1 MDGEAELP
9 PMFLNCVISTE
20 GCKAMKQRDMRYHKR
35 RKKNPEIPATYVRK
49 GIFAMMICLGIL
61 AFCALGAMLVKLML
75 IDHDK
80 YEEKAIRNQTRSTSV
95 TASRGTIYD
104 RNMNVLAASS
114 SVENIFLDPL
124 ELEQNKVDID
134 ALAENLGRIL
144 DLEPSWIKGQAG
156 DTQYRYKMLRRR
168 QAQDVCDQVRQ
179 YISENK
185 IIGVHL
191 EPDSMRY
198 YPYGTL
204 AAQLLG
210 FTNTE
215 NVGSEGLESYYNS
228 YLEGTAGAVITTK
241 GNNETEMLYSFEK
254 YYQASDGDSVV
265 LTIDT
270 TVQYYLEKQLQDA
283 IDRYDVKNGAFGIVM
298 DVNTGDIVAMSTLG
312 SYDPN
317 NYLEIN
323 DTATNDEVARLY
335 EEAAKL
341 PEGSA
346 ERTAAFEAYNSAVA
360 AARLKQW
367 RNRCVSDGYEPG
379 STFKIITLA
388 SALDCGAVTLNDQF
402 YCGGAEKFEGRS
414 QILSCWRLAGHGSE
428 STAEALQ
435 NSCNIAFAHIGLKTG
450 GDTLYDYCRAFGL
463 MEQTGIDLP
472 GEASGLFHSRER
484 LANNATYGTSYLIS
498 TSFGQTVKPTPI
510 QLVRA
515 IAAVVNGGYLLE
527 PHVVSEVLDS
537 EGNIVQKNSRTVVR
551 QVISEETSK
560 IMCQLIES
568 VVTEGTAKNAQVVGY
583 RIGGKTGTA
592 EKTDQTDENGNQT
605 RDKIVSFVGIA
616 PMDNPKYV
624 VLVALDTPSSS
635 SGYYI
640 SGGQMGAPT
649 VAAIFEDILPYLGVE
664 GEYSEEDMSRV
675 AVRMPKVTGL
685 TESEAASRLSE
696 VYLNYRIIGDGDK
709 IVSQIPAHGR
719 ELPGNST
726 VLLYTDDSM
735 PTDQVTVPNLSG
747 MTVYEANQTLADLGL
762 YLQVKGV
769 DSSAYYVVASQ
780 QDIDPG
786 VQVARGTMI
795 VVTFIDTTATDT
807 TAQG

>member
-1 MDGEAELP
+1 
-9 PMFLNCVISTE
+9 
-20 GCKAMKQRDMRYHKR
+20 MKQSENRYRRKR
-35 RKKNPEIPATYVRK
+35 RSGRNPEVPVTYVRK

-61 AFCALGAMLVKLML
+61 SFCAVAGMLVKLML
-75 IDHDK
+75 IDHNK
-80 YEEKAIRNQTRSTSV
+80 YEEKAIRNQTRTTSV

-124 ELEQNKVDID
+124 ELEQNKVDVD
-134 ALAENLGRIL
+134 ALSNALARIL
-144 DLEPSWIKGQAG
+144 DLDASWIKEQAA
-156 DTQYRYKMLRRR
+156 DVKYRYKMLKRR
-168 QAQDVCDQVRQ
+168 QTQEICDQVRE
-179 YISENK
+179 YISANK

-241 GNNETEMLYSFEK
+241 GNNETEMLYSYGK

-283 IDRYDVKNGAFGIVM
+283 VDRYDVKNGAFGIVF
-298 DVNTGDIVAMSTLG
+298 DVNSGDIVAMSTLG

-317 NYLEIN
+317 QYLEIY
-323 DTATNDEVARLY
+323 DTEKNDELTQLY

-346 ERTAAFEAYNSAVA
+346 ERTAAFEAYNNAVA

-388 SALDCGAVTLNDQF
+388 SALDSGAVTLNDHF
-402 YCGGAEKFEGRS
+402 YCGGSEKFEGRS
-414 QILSCWRLAGHGSE
+414 QTLSCWRLAGHGAE
-428 STAEALQ
+428 TTAEALQ

-463 MEQTGIDLP
+463 MEKTGIDLP
-472 GEASGLFHSRER
+472 GESSGLFHSRER
-484 LANNATYGTSYLIS
+484 LADNANYGTSYLIS

-527 PHVVSEVLDS
+527 PHVVSEVVDS
-537 EGNIVQKNSRTVVR
+537 DGNVVQKNSRTVVR

-560 IMCQLIES
+560 TMCQLIES

-592 EKTDQTDENGNQT
+592 EKTDQRDENGSLT

-616 PMDNPKYV
+616 PMDDPKYV

-664 GEYSEEDMSRV
+664 GEYSAEDMSRV
-675 AVRMPKVTGL
+675 AVRMPNVVGL
-685 TESEAASRLSE
+685 TEEEANKRLE
-696 VYLNYRIIGDGDK
+696 ENYLNYRIIGDGDK

-735 PTDQVTVPNLSG
+735 PTDQVTVPNLAG
-747 MTVYEANQTLADLGL
+747 LTVAQANQVLADCGL
-762 YLQVKGV
+762 YMQAKGV
-769 DSSAYYVVASQ
+769 DSSASYVIAAQ

-795 VVTFIDTTATDT
+795 VVTFIDTTATDS

>member
-1 MDGEAELP
+1 
-9 PMFLNCVISTE
+9 
-20 GCKAMKQRDMRYHKR
+20 MKQSENRYRRKR
-35 RKKNPEIPATYVRK
+35 RSGRNPEVPVTHVRK
-49 GIFAMMICLGIL
+49 GICAMMICLGIL
-61 AFCALGAMLVKLML
+61 SFCAGAGMLVKLML

-80 YEEKAIRNQTRSTSV
+80 YEEKAIRNQTRTTSV

-124 ELEQNKVDID
+124 ELEQNKVDVD
-134 ALAENLGRIL
+134 ALSNALARIL
-144 DLEPSWIKGQAG
+144 DLDASWIKEQAA
-156 DTQYRYKMLRRR
+156 DVKYRYKMLKRR
-168 QAQDVCDQVRQ
+168 QTQEICDQVRE
-179 YISENK
+179 YISANK

-241 GNNETEMLYSFEK
+241 GNNETEMLYSYEK

-283 IDRYDVKNGAFGIVM
+283 VDRYDVKNGAFGIVF
-298 DVNTGDIVAMSTLG
+298 DVNSGDIVAMSTLG

-317 NYLEIN
+317 QYLEIY
-323 DTATNDEVARLY
+323 DTEKNDELTQLY

-346 ERTAAFEAYNSAVA
+346 ERTAAFEAYNNAVA

-388 SALDCGAVTLNDQF
+388 SALDSGAVTLNDHF
-402 YCGGAEKFEGRS
+402 YCGGSEKFEGRS
-414 QILSCWRLAGHGSE
+414 QTLSCWRLAGHGAE
-428 STAEALQ
+428 TTAEALQ
-435 NSCNIAFAHIGLKTG
+435 NSCNIAFAHIGLQMG
-450 GDTLYDYCRAFGL
+450 GDTMYVYFRAFGL
-463 MEQTGIDLP
+463 MEKTGIDLP
-472 GEASGLFHSRER
+472 GESSGLFHSRER
-484 LANNATYGTSYLIS
+484 LADNANYGTSYLIS

-527 PHVVSEVLDS
+527 PHVVSEVVDS
-537 EGNIVQKNSRTVVR
+537 DGNVVQKNSRTVVR

-560 IMCQLIES
+560 TMCQLIES

-592 EKTDQTDENGNQT
+592 EKTDQRDENGNLT

-616 PMDNPKYV
+616 PMDDPKYV

-664 GEYSEEDMSRV
+664 GEYSAEDMSRV
-675 AVRMPKVTGL
+675 AVRMPNVVGL
-685 TESEAASRLSE
+685 TEAEANKRLE
-696 VYLNYRIIGDGDK
+696 ENYLNYRIIGDGDK

-735 PTDQVTVPNLSG
+735 PTDQVTVPDLSG
-747 MTVYEANQTLADLGL
+747 LTVAQANQALADCGL
-762 YLQVKGV
+762 YMQAKGV
-769 DSSAYYVVASQ
+769 DSSASYVIAAQ

-795 VVTFIDTTATDT
+795 VVTFIDTTATDS

>member
-1 MDGEAELP
+1 
-9 PMFLNCVISTE
+9 
-20 GCKAMKQRDMRYHKR
+20 MKQSENRYRRKR
-35 RKKNPEIPATYVRK
+35 RSGRNPEVPVTHVRK

-61 AFCALGAMLVKLML
+61 SFCAVAGMLVKLML
-75 IDHDK
+75 IDHNK
-80 YEEKAIRNQTRSTSV
+80 YEEKAIRNQTRTTSV

-124 ELEQNKVDID
+124 ELEQNKVDVD
-134 ALAENLGRIL
+134 ALSNALARIL
-144 DLEPSWIKGQAG
+144 DLDASWIKEQAA
-156 DTQYRYKMLRRR
+156 DVKYRYKMLKRR
-168 QAQDVCDQVRQ
+168 QTQEICDQVRE
-179 YISENK
+179 YISANK

-241 GNNETEMLYSFEK
+241 GNNETEMLYSYEK

-283 IDRYDVKNGAFGIVM
+283 VDRYDVKNGAFGIVF
-298 DVNTGDIVAMSTLG
+298 DVNSGDIVAMSTLG

-317 NYLEIN
+317 QYLEIY
-323 DTATNDEVARLY
+323 DTEKNDELTQLY

-346 ERTAAFEAYNSAVA
+346 ERTAAFEAYNNAVA

-388 SALDCGAVTLNDQF
+388 SALDSGAVTLNDHF
-402 YCGGAEKFEGRS
+402 YCGGSEKFEGRS
-414 QILSCWRLAGHGSE
+414 QTLSCWRLAGHGAE
-428 STAEALQ
+428 TTAEALQ

-463 MEQTGIDLP
+463 MEKTGIDLP
-472 GEASGLFHSRER
+472 GESSGLFHSRER
-484 LANNATYGTSYLIS
+484 LADNANYGTSYLIS

-527 PHVVSEVLDS
+527 PHVVSEVVDS
-537 EGNIVQKNSRTVVR
+537 DGNVVQKNSRTVVR

-592 EKTDQTDENGNQT
+592 EKTDQRDENGNLT

-616 PMDNPKYV
+616 PMDDPKYV

-664 GEYSEEDMSRV
+664 GEYSAEDMSRV
-675 AVRMPKVTGL
+675 AVRMPNVVGL
-685 TESEAASRLSE
+685 TEEEANKRLE
-696 VYLNYRIIGDGDK
+696 ENYLNYRIIGDGDK

-735 PTDQVTVPNLSG
+735 PTDQVTVPNLAG
-747 MTVYEANQTLADLGL
+747 LTVAQANQVLADCGL
-762 YLQVKGV
+762 YMQAKGV
-769 DSSAYYVVASQ
+769 DSSASYVIAAQ

-795 VVTFIDTTATDT
+795 VVTFIDTTATDS

>member
-1 MDGEAELP
+1 
-9 PMFLNCVISTE
+9 
-20 GCKAMKQRDMRYHKR
+20 MKQSENRYRRKR
-35 RKKNPEIPATYVRK
+35 RSGRNPEVPVTHVRK

-61 AFCALGAMLVKLML
+61 SFCAVAGMLVKLML
-75 IDHDK
+75 IDHNK
-80 YEEKAIRNQTRSTSV
+80 YEEKAIRNQTRTTSV

-124 ELEQNKVDID
+124 ELEQNKVDVD
-134 ALAENLGRIL
+134 ALSNALARIL
-144 DLEPSWIKGQAG
+144 DLDASWIKEQAA
-156 DTQYRYKMLRRR
+156 DVKYRYKMLKRR
-168 QAQDVCDQVRQ
+168 QTQEICDQVRE
-179 YISENK
+179 YISANK

-241 GNNETEMLYSFEK
+241 GNNETEMLYSYEK

-283 IDRYDVKNGAFGIVM
+283 VDRYDVKNGAFGIVF
-298 DVNTGDIVAMSTLG
+298 DVNSGDIVAMSTLG

-317 NYLEIN
+317 QYLEIY
-323 DTATNDEVARLY
+323 DTEKNDELTQLY

-346 ERTAAFEAYNSAVA
+346 ERTAAFEAYNNAVA

-388 SALDCGAVTLNDQF
+388 SALDSGAVTLNDHF
-402 YCGGAEKFEGRS
+402 YCGGSEKFEGRS
-414 QILSCWRLAGHGSE
+414 QTLSCWRLAGHGAE
-428 STAEALQ
+428 TTAEALQ
-435 NSCNIAFAHIGLKTG
+435 NSCNIAFAHIGLQMG
-450 GDTLYDYCRAFGL
+450 GDTMYDYCRAFGL
-463 MEQTGIDLP
+463 MEKTGIDLP
-472 GEASGLFHSRER
+472 GESSGLFHSRER
-484 LANNATYGTSYLIS
+484 LADNANYGTSYLIS

-527 PHVVSEVLDS
+527 PHVVSEVVDS
-537 EGNIVQKNSRTVVR
+537 DGNVVQKNSRTVVR

-560 IMCQLIES
+560 TMCQLIES

-592 EKTDQTDENGNQT
+592 EKTDQRDENGNLT

-616 PMDNPKYV
+616 PMDDPKYV

-664 GEYSEEDMSRV
+664 GEYSAEDMSRV
-675 AVRMPKVTGL
+675 AVRMPNVVGL
-685 TESEAASRLSE
+685 TEAEANKRLE
-696 VYLNYRIIGDGDK
+696 ENYLNYRIIGDGDK

-735 PTDQVTVPNLSG
+735 PTDQVTVPDLSG
-747 MTVYEANQTLADLGL
+747 LTVAQANQALADCGL
-762 YLQVKGV
+762 YMQAKGV
-769 DSSAYYVVASQ
+769 DSSASYVIAAQ

-795 VVTFIDTTATDT
+795 VVTFIDTTATDS

>member
-1 MDGEAELP
+1 
-9 PMFLNCVISTE
+9 
-20 GCKAMKQRDMRYHKR
+20 MKQSENRYRRKR
-35 RKKNPEIPATYVRK
+35 RSGRNPEVPVTHVRK

-61 AFCALGAMLVKLML
+61 SFCAVAGMLVKLML
-75 IDHDK
+75 IDHNK
-80 YEEKAIRNQTRSTSV
+80 YEEKAIRNQTRTTSV
-95 TASRGTIYD
+95 TASRGTVYD

-124 ELEQNKVDID
+124 ELEQNKVDVD
-134 ALAENLGRIL
+134 ALSNALARIL
-144 DLEPSWIKGQAG
+144 DLDASWIKEQAA
-156 DTQYRYKMLRRR
+156 DVKYRYKMLKRR
-168 QAQDVCDQVRQ
+168 QTQEICDQVRE
-179 YISENK
+179 YISANK

-241 GNNETEMLYSFEK
+241 GNNETEMLYSYEK

-283 IDRYDVKNGAFGIVM
+283 VDRYDVKNGAFGIVF
-298 DVNTGDIVAMSTLG
+298 DVNSGDIVAMSTLG

-317 NYLEIN
+317 QYLEIY
-323 DTATNDEVARLY
+323 DTEKNDELTQLY

-346 ERTAAFEAYNSAVA
+346 ERTAAFEAYNNAVA

-388 SALDCGAVTLNDQF
+388 SALDSGAVTLDNHF
-402 YCGGAEKFEGRS
+402 YCGGSEKFEGRS
-414 QILSCWRLAGHGSE
+414 QTLSCWRLAGHGAE
-428 STAEALQ
+428 TTAEALQ
-435 NSCNIAFAHIGLKTG
+435 NSCNIAFAHIGLQMG
-450 GDTLYDYCRAFGL
+450 GDTMYDYCRAFGL
-463 MEQTGIDLP
+463 MEKTGIDLP
-472 GEASGLFHSRER
+472 GESSGLFHSRER
-484 LANNATYGTSYLIS
+484 LADNANYGTSYLIS

-527 PHVVSEVLDS
+527 PHVVSEVVDS
-537 EGNIVQKNSRTVVR
+537 DGNVVQKNSRTVVR

-560 IMCQLIES
+560 TMCQLIES

-592 EKTDQTDENGNQT
+592 EKTDQRDENGNLT

-616 PMDNPKYV
+616 PMDDPKYV

-664 GEYSEEDMSRV
+664 GEYSAEDMSRV
-675 AVRMPKVTGL
+675 AVRMPNVVGL
-685 TESEAASRLSE
+685 TEAEANKRLE
-696 VYLNYRIIGDGDK
+696 ENYLNYRIIGDGDK

-735 PTDQVTVPNLSG
+735 PTDQVTVPDLSG
-747 MTVYEANQTLADLGL
+747 LTVAQANQALADCGL
-762 YLQVKGV
+762 YMQAKGV
-769 DSSAYYVVASQ
+769 DSSASYVIAAQ

-795 VVTFIDTTATDT
+795 VVTFIDTTATDS

>member
-1 MDGEAELP
+1 
-9 PMFLNCVISTE
+9 
-20 GCKAMKQRDMRYHKR
+20 MKQRDMRYKR
-35 RKKNPEIPATYVRK
+35 RRRAKKNPEIPVTYVRK
-49 GIFAMMICLGIL
+49 GILALMICLGIL
-61 AFCALGAMLVKLML
+61 SFCAVAAMLVKLML
-75 IDHDK
+75 IEHDK

-124 ELEQNKVDID
+124 ELQQYEVDVN
-134 ALAENLGRIL
+134 ALAENLSRIL
-144 DLEPSWIKGQAG
+144 DVDADWVKEQAA
-156 DTQYRYKMLRRR
+156 DTQYRYKMIKRR
-168 QAQDVCDQVRQ
+168 QSQEVCDQVRA

-215 NVGSEGLESYYNS
+215 NVGSEGLESYYNN

-241 GNNETEMLYSFEK
+241 GNNETEMLYSYEK
-254 YYQASDGDSVV
+254 YYQATDGDNVV

-298 DVNTGDIVAMSTLG
+298 DVNSGDILAMSTLG

-317 NYLEIN
+317 RYLDIY
-323 DTATNDEVARLY
+323 DTETDEEVTKLY
-335 EEAAKL
+335 EEAVRL
-341 PEGSA
+341 PEGSE
-346 ERTAAFEAYNSAVA
+346 ERTAAFEAYNNAVA

-388 SALDCGAVTLNDQF
+388 SALDCGAVTLNDHF
-402 YCGGAEKFEGRS
+402 YCGGSEKFEGRS
-414 QILSCWRLAGHGSE
+414 QTLSCWRLAGHGSE
-428 STAEALQ
+428 TTAEALQ

-450 GDTLYDYCRAFGL
+450 GETLYDYCRAFGL
-463 MEQTGIDLP
+463 MERTGVDLP
-472 GEASGLFHSRER
+472 GEASGLFHSKER

-515 IAAVVNGGYLLE
+515 ISAVVNGGYLLE

-537 EGNIVQKNSRTVVR
+537 EGNVIQKNSRTVVR

-560 IMCQLIES
+560 TMCQLIES

-592 EKTDQTDENGNQT
+592 EKTDQKDENGQQT

-616 PMDNPKYV
+616 PMDAPKYV

-664 GEYSEEDMSRV
+664 GEYSDEDMSRV
-675 AVRMPKVTGL
+675 AVRMPNVTGL
-685 TESEAASRLSE
+685 TESEAAKRLKE
-696 VYLNYRIIGDGDK
+696 NYLDYRIIGDGDK

-735 PTDQVTVPNLSG
+735 PTDQVTVPNLVG
-747 MTVYEANQTLADLGL
+747 LTVAQANQELANAGL
-762 YLQVKGV
+762 YMQAKGV
-769 DSSAYYVVASQ
+769 DSTASYVIAAQ

>member
-1 MDGEAELP
+1 
-9 PMFLNCVISTE
+9 
-20 GCKAMKQRDMRYHKR
+20 MKQRDMRYKR
-35 RKKNPEIPATYVRK
+35 RRRAKKNPEIPVTYVRK
-49 GIFAMMICLGIL
+49 GIFSLMICLGIL
-61 AFCALGAMLVKLML
+61 SFCAVAVMLVKLML

-124 ELEQNKVDID
+124 ELQQYEVDVN
-134 ALAENLGRIL
+134 ALAENLSRIL
-144 DLEPSWIKGQAG
+144 DVDADWVKEQAA
-156 DTQYRYKMLRRR
+156 DTQYRYKMIKRR
-168 QAQDVCDQVRQ
+168 QSQEVCDQVRA

-215 NVGSEGLESYYNS
+215 NVGSEGLESYYNN

-241 GNNETEMLYSFEK
+241 GNNETEMLYSYEK
-254 YYQASDGDSVV
+254 YYQATDGDNVV

-298 DVNTGDIVAMSTLG
+298 DVNSGDILAMSTLG

-317 NYLEIN
+317 RYLDIY
-323 DTATNDEVARLY
+323 DTETDEEVTKLY
-335 EEAAKL
+335 EEAVRL
-341 PEGSA
+341 PEGSE
-346 ERTAAFEAYNSAVA
+346 ERTAAFEAYNNAVA

-388 SALDCGAVTLNDQF
+388 SALDCGAVTLNDHF
-402 YCGGAEKFEGRS
+402 YCGGSEKFEGRS
-414 QILSCWRLAGHGSE
+414 QTLSCWRLAGHGSE
-428 STAEALQ
+428 TTAEALQ

-450 GDTLYDYCRAFGL
+450 GETLYDYCRAFGL
-463 MEQTGIDLP
+463 MERTGVDLP
-472 GEASGLFHSRER
+472 GEASGLFHSKER

-515 IAAVVNGGYLLE
+515 ISAVVNGGYLLE

-537 EGNIVQKNSRTVVR
+537 EGNVIQKNSRTVVR

-560 IMCQLIES
+560 TMCQLIES

-592 EKTDQTDENGNQT
+592 EKTDQKDENGQQT

-616 PMDNPKYV
+616 PMDDPKYV

-664 GEYSEEDMSRV
+664 GEYSDEDMSRV
-675 AVRMPKVTGL
+675 AVRMPNVTGL
-685 TESEAASRLSE
+685 TESEAAKRLKE
-696 VYLNYRIIGDGDK
+696 NYLDYRIIGDGDK

-735 PTDQVTVPNLSG
+735 PTDQVTVPNLVG
-747 MTVYEANQTLADLGL
+747 LTVAQANQELANAGL
-762 YLQVKGV
+762 YMQAKGV
-769 DSSAYYVVASQ
+769 DSTASYVIATQ

>member
-1 MDGEAELP
+1 
-9 PMFLNCVISTE
+9 
-20 GCKAMKQRDMRYHKR
+20 MKQSENRYRRKR
-35 RKKNPEIPATYVRK
+35 RSGRNPEVPVTHVRK

-61 AFCALGAMLVKLML
+61 SFCAVAGMLVKLML
-75 IDHDK
+75 IDHNK
-80 YEEKAIRNQTRSTSV
+80 YEEKAIRNQTRTTSV
-95 TASRGTIYD
+95 TASRGTVYD

-124 ELEQNKVDID
+124 ELEQNKVDVD
-134 ALAENLGRIL
+134 ALSNALARIL
-144 DLEPSWIKGQAG
+144 DLDASWIKEQAA
-156 DTQYRYKMLRRR
+156 DVKYRYKMLKRR
-168 QAQDVCDQVRQ
+168 QTQEICDQVRE
-179 YISENK
+179 YISANK

-241 GNNETEMLYSFEK
+241 GNNETEMLYSYEK

-283 IDRYDVKNGAFGIVM
+283 VDRYDVKNGAFGIVF
-298 DVNTGDIVAMSTLG
+298 DVNSGDIVAMSTLG

-317 NYLEIN
+317 QYLEIY
-323 DTATNDEVARLY
+323 DTEKNDELTQLY

-346 ERTAAFEAYNSAVA
+346 ERTAAFEAYNNAVA

-388 SALDCGAVTLNDQF
+388 SALDSGAVSLNDHF
-402 YCGGAEKFEGRS
+402 YCGGSEKFEGRS
-414 QILSCWRLAGHGSE
+414 QTLSCWRLAGHGAE
-428 STAEALQ
+428 TTAEALQ

-463 MEQTGIDLP
+463 MEKTGIDLP
-472 GEASGLFHSRER
+472 GESSGLFHSRER
-484 LANNATYGTSYLIS
+484 LADNANYGTSYLIS

-527 PHVVSEVLDS
+527 PHVVSEVVDS
-537 EGNIVQKNSRTVVR
+537 DGNVVQKNSRTVVR

-560 IMCQLIES
+560 TMCQLIES

-592 EKTDQTDENGNQT
+592 EKTDQRDENGSLT

-616 PMDNPKYV
+616 PMDDPKYV

-664 GEYSEEDMSRV
+664 GEYSAEDMSRV
-675 AVRMPKVTGL
+675 AVRMPNVVGL
-685 TESEAASRLSE
+685 TEAEANNRLE
-696 VYLNYRIIGDGDK
+696 ENYLNYRIIGDGDK

-726 VLLYTDDSM
+726 VFLYTDDSM
-735 PTDQVTVPNLSG
+735 PTDQVTVPDLSG
-747 MTVYEANQTLADLGL
+747 LTVAQANQALADCGL
-762 YLQVKGV
+762 YMQAKGV
-769 DSSAYYVVASQ
+769 DSSASYVIAAQ

-795 VVTFIDTTATDT
+795 VVTFIDTTATDS

>member
-1 MDGEAELP
+1 
-9 PMFLNCVISTE
+9 
-20 GCKAMKQRDMRYHKR
+20 MKQRDMRYKR
-35 RKKNPEIPATYVRK
+35 RRRAKKNPEIPVTYVRK
-49 GIFAMMICLGIL
+49 GIFALMICLGIL
-61 AFCALGAMLVKLML
+61 SFCAVAVMLVKLML

-124 ELEQNKVDID
+124 ELQQYEVDVN
-134 ALAENLGRIL
+134 ALAENLSRIL
-144 DLEPSWIKGQAG
+144 DVDADWVKEQAA
-156 DTQYRYKMLRRR
+156 DTQYRYKMIKRR
-168 QAQDVCDQVRQ
+168 QSQEVCDQIRA

-215 NVGSEGLESYYNS
+215 NVGSEGLESYYNN

-241 GNNETEMLYSFEK
+241 GNNETEMLYSYEK
-254 YYQASDGDSVV
+254 YYQATDGDNVI

-298 DVNTGDIVAMSTLG
+298 DVNSGDILAMSTLG

-317 NYLEIN
+317 RYLDIY
-323 DTATNDEVARLY
+323 DTETDEEVTKLY
-335 EEAAKL
+335 EEAVRL
-341 PEGSA
+341 PEGSE
-346 ERTAAFEAYNSAVA
+346 ERTAAFEAYNNAVA

-388 SALDCGAVTLNDQF
+388 SALDCGAVTLNDHF
-402 YCGGAEKFEGRS
+402 YCGGSEKFEGRS
-414 QILSCWRLAGHGSE
+414 QTLSCWRLAGHGSE
-428 STAEALQ
+428 TTAEALQ

-450 GDTLYDYCRAFGL
+450 GETLYDYCRAFGL
-463 MEQTGIDLP
+463 MERTGVDLP
-472 GEASGLFHSRER
+472 GEASGLFHSKER

-515 IAAVVNGGYLLE
+515 ISAVVNGGYLLE

-537 EGNIVQKNSRTVVR
+537 EGNVIQKNSRTVVR

-560 IMCQLIES
+560 TMCQLIES

-592 EKTDQTDENGNQT
+592 EKTDQKDENGQQT

-616 PMDNPKYV
+616 PMDDPKYV

-664 GEYSEEDMSRV
+664 GEYSDEDMSRV
-675 AVRMPKVTGL
+675 AVRMPNVTGL
-685 TESEAASRLSE
+685 TESEAAKRLKE
-696 VYLNYRIIGDGDK
+696 NYLDYRIIGDGDK

-735 PTDQVTVPNLSG
+735 PTDQVTVPNLVG
-747 MTVYEANQTLADLGL
+747 LTVAQANQELANAGL
-762 YLQVKGV
+762 YMQAKGV
-769 DSSAYYVVASQ
+769 DSTASYVIAAQ

>member
-1 MDGEAELP
+1 
-9 PMFLNCVISTE
+9 
-20 GCKAMKQRDMRYHKR
+20 MKQRDMRYKR
-35 RKKNPEIPATYVRK
+35 RRHAKKNPEIPVTYVRK
-49 GIFAMMICLGIL
+49 GIFALMICLGIL
-61 AFCALGAMLVKLML
+61 SFCAVAVMLVKLML

-124 ELEQNKVDID
+124 ELQQYEVDVN
-134 ALAENLGRIL
+134 ALAENLSRIL
-144 DLEPSWIKGQAG
+144 DVDADWVKEQAA
-156 DTQYRYKMLRRR
+156 DTQYRYKMIKRR
-168 QAQDVCDQVRQ
+168 QSQEVCDQVRA

-215 NVGSEGLESYYNS
+215 NVGSEGLESYYNN

-241 GNNETEMLYSFEK
+241 GNNETEMLYSYEK
-254 YYQASDGDSVV
+254 YYQATDGDNVI

-298 DVNTGDIVAMSTLG
+298 DVNSGDILAMSTLG

-317 NYLEIN
+317 RYLDIY
-323 DTATNDEVARLY
+323 DTETDEEVTKLY
-335 EEAAKL
+335 EEAVKL
-341 PEGSA
+341 PEGSE
-346 ERTAAFEAYNSAVA
+346 ERTAAFEAYNNAVA

-388 SALDCGAVTLNDQF
+388 SALDCGAVTLNDHF
-402 YCGGAEKFEGRS
+402 YCGGSEKFEGRS
-414 QILSCWRLAGHGSE
+414 QTLSCWRLAGHGSE
-428 STAEALQ
+428 TTAEALQ

-450 GDTLYDYCRAFGL
+450 GETLYDYCRAFGL
-463 MEQTGIDLP
+463 MERTGVDLP
-472 GEASGLFHSRER
+472 GEASGLFHSKER

-515 IAAVVNGGYLLE
+515 ISAVVNGGYLLE

-537 EGNIVQKNSRTVVR
+537 EGNVIQKNSRTVVR

-560 IMCQLIES
+560 TMCRLIES

-592 EKTDQTDENGNQT
+592 EKTDQKDENGQQT

-616 PMDNPKYV
+616 PMDDPKYV

-664 GEYSEEDMSRV
+664 GEYSDEDMSRV
-675 AVRMPKVTGL
+675 AVRMPNVTGL
-685 TESEAASRLSE
+685 TESEAAKRLKE
-696 VYLNYRIIGDGDK
+696 NYLDYRIIGDGDK

-735 PTDQVTVPNLSG
+735 PTDQVTVPNLVG
-747 MTVYEANQTLADLGL
+747 LTVAQANQELANAGL
-762 YLQVKGV
+762 YMQAKGV
-769 DSSAYYVVASQ
+769 DSTASYVIAAQ

>member
-1 MDGEAELP
+1 
-9 PMFLNCVISTE
+9 
-20 GCKAMKQRDMRYHKR
+20 MKQSENRYRRKR
-35 RKKNPEIPATYVRK
+35 RSGRNPEVPVTHVRK

-61 AFCALGAMLVKLML
+61 SFCAVAGMLVKLML
-75 IDHDK
+75 IDHNK
-80 YEEKAIRNQTRSTSV
+80 YEEKAIRNQTRTTSV

-124 ELEQNKVDID
+124 ELEQNKVDVD
-134 ALAENLGRIL
+134 ALSNALARIL
-144 DLEPSWIKGQAG
+144 DLDASWIKEQAA
-156 DTQYRYKMLRRR
+156 DVKYRYKMLKRR
-168 QAQDVCDQVRQ
+168 QTQEICDQVRE
-179 YISENK
+179 YISANK

-241 GNNETEMLYSFEK
+241 GNNETEMLYSYEK

-283 IDRYDVKNGAFGIVM
+283 VDRYDVKNGAFGIVF
-298 DVNTGDIVAMSTLG
+298 DVNSGDIVAMSTLG

-317 NYLEIN
+317 QYLEIY
-323 DTATNDEVARLY
+323 DTEKNDELTQLY

-346 ERTAAFEAYNSAVA
+346 ERTAAFEAYNNAVA

-388 SALDCGAVTLNDQF
+388 SALDSGAVTLNDHF
-402 YCGGAEKFEGRS
+402 YCGGSEKFEGRS
-414 QILSCWRLAGHGSE
+414 QTLSCWRLAGHGAE
-428 STAEALQ
+428 TTAEALQ

-463 MEQTGIDLP
+463 MEKTGIDLP
-472 GEASGLFHSRER
+472 GESSGLFHSRER
-484 LANNATYGTSYLIS
+484 LADNANYGTSYLIS

-527 PHVVSEVLDS
+527 PHVVSEVVDS
-537 EGNIVQKNSRTVVR
+537 DGNVVQKNSRTVVR

-560 IMCQLIES
+560 TMCQLIES

-592 EKTDQTDENGNQT
+592 EKTDQRDENGSLT

-616 PMDNPKYV
+616 PMDDPKYV

-664 GEYSEEDMSRV
+664 GEYSAEDMSRV
-675 AVRMPKVTGL
+675 AVRMPNVVGL
-685 TESEAASRLSE
+685 TEEEANKRLE
-696 VYLNYRIIGDGDK
+696 ENYLNYRIIGDGDK

-735 PTDQVTVPNLSG
+735 PTDQVTVPNLAG
-747 MTVYEANQTLADLGL
+747 LTVAQANQVLADCGL
-762 YLQVKGV
+762 YMQAKGV
-769 DSSAYYVVASQ
+769 DSSASYVIAAQ

-795 VVTFIDTTATDT
+795 VVTFIDTTATDS

>member
-1 MDGEAELP
+1 
-9 PMFLNCVISTE
+9 
-20 GCKAMKQRDMRYHKR
+20 MKQSENRYRRKR
-35 RKKNPEIPATYVRK
+35 RSGRNPEVPVTHVRK

-61 AFCALGAMLVKLML
+61 SFCAVAGMLVKLML
-75 IDHDK
+75 IDHNK
-80 YEEKAIRNQTRSTSV
+80 YEEKAIRNQTRTTSV

-124 ELEQNKVDID
+124 ELEQNKVDVD
-134 ALAENLGRIL
+134 ALSNALARIL
-144 DLEPSWIKGQAG
+144 DLDASWIKEQAA
-156 DTQYRYKMLRRR
+156 DVKYRYKMLKRR
-168 QAQDVCDQVRQ
+168 QTQEICDQVRE
-179 YISENK
+179 YISANK

-241 GNNETEMLYSFEK
+241 GNNETEMLYSYEK

-283 IDRYDVKNGAFGIVM
+283 VDRYDVKNGVFGIVF
-298 DVNTGDIVAMSTLG
+298 DVNSGDIVAMSTLG

-317 NYLEIN
+317 QYLEIY
-323 DTATNDEVARLY
+323 DMEKNDELTQLY

-346 ERTAAFEAYNSAVA
+346 ERTAAFEAYNNAVA

-388 SALDCGAVTLNDQF
+388 SALDSGAVTLDNHF
-402 YCGGAEKFEGRS
+402 YCGGSEKFEGRS
-414 QILSCWRLAGHGSE
+414 QTLSCWRLAGHGAE
-428 STAEALQ
+428 TTAEALQ
-435 NSCNIAFAHIGLKTG
+435 NSCNIAFAHIGLQMG
-450 GDTLYDYCRAFGL
+450 GDTMYDYCRAFGL
-463 MEQTGIDLP
+463 MEKTGIDLP
-472 GEASGLFHSRER
+472 GESSGLFHSRER
-484 LANNATYGTSYLIS
+484 LADNANYGTSYLIS

-527 PHVVSEVLDS
+527 PHVVSEVVDS
-537 EGNIVQKNSRTVVR
+537 DGNVVQKNSRTVVR

-560 IMCQLIES
+560 TMCQLIES

-592 EKTDQTDENGNQT
+592 EKTDQRDENGNLT

-616 PMDNPKYV
+616 PMDDPKYV

-664 GEYSEEDMSRV
+664 GEYSAEDMSRV
-675 AVRMPKVTGL
+675 AVRMPNVVGL
-685 TESEAASRLSE
+685 TEADANKRLE
-696 VYLNYRIIGDGDK
+696 ENYLNYRIIGDGDK

-735 PTDQVTVPNLSG
+735 PTDQVTVPDLSG
-747 MTVYEANQTLADLGL
+747 LTVAQANQALADCGL
-762 YLQVKGV
+762 YMQAKGV
-769 DSSAYYVVASQ
+769 DSSASYVIAAQ

-795 VVTFIDTTATDT
+795 VVTFIDTTATDS

>member
-1 MDGEAELP
+1 
-9 PMFLNCVISTE
+9 
-20 GCKAMKQRDMRYHKR
+20 MKQSENRYRRKR
-35 RKKNPEIPATYVRK
+35 RSGRNPEVPVTHVRK

-61 AFCALGAMLVKLML
+61 SFCAVAGMLVKLML
-75 IDHDK
+75 IDHNK
-80 YEEKAIRNQTRSTSV
+80 YEEKAIRNQTRTTSV

-124 ELEQNKVDID
+124 ELEQNKVDVD
-134 ALAENLGRIL
+134 ALSNALARIL
-144 DLEPSWIKGQAG
+144 DLDASWIKEQAA
-156 DTQYRYKMLRRR
+156 DVKYRYKMLKRR
-168 QAQDVCDQVRQ
+168 QTQEICDQVRE
-179 YISENK
+179 YISANK

-241 GNNETEMLYSFEK
+241 GNNETEMLYSYEK

-283 IDRYDVKNGAFGIVM
+283 VDRYDVKNGAFGIVF
-298 DVNTGDIVAMSTLG
+298 DVNSGDIVAMSTLG

-317 NYLEIN
+317 QYLEIY
-323 DTATNDEVARLY
+323 DTEKNDELTQLY

-346 ERTAAFEAYNSAVA
+346 ERTAAFEAYNNAVA

-388 SALDCGAVTLNDQF
+388 SALDSGAVTLNDHF
-402 YCGGAEKFEGRS
+402 YCGGSEKFEGRS
-414 QILSCWRLAGHGSE
+414 QTLSCWRLAGHGAE
-428 STAEALQ
+428 TTAEALQ
-435 NSCNIAFAHIGLKTG
+435 NSCNIAFAHIGLQMG
-450 GDTLYDYCRAFGL
+450 GDTMYDYCRAFGL
-463 MEQTGIDLP
+463 MEKTGIDLP
-472 GEASGLFHSRER
+472 GESSGLFHSRER
-484 LANNATYGTSYLIS
+484 LADNANYGTSYLIS

-527 PHVVSEVLDS
+527 PHVVSEVVDS
-537 EGNIVQKNSRTVVR
+537 DGNVVQKTSRTVVR
-551 QVISEETSK
+551 QVISEETSQT
-560 IMCQLIES
+560 MCQLIES

-592 EKTDQTDENGNQT
+592 EKTDQRDENGNLT

-616 PMDNPKYV
+616 PMDDPKYV

-664 GEYSEEDMSRV
+664 GEYSAEDMSRV
-675 AVRMPKVTGL
+675 AVRMPNVVGS
-685 TESEAASRLSE
+685 TEEEANKRLE
-696 VYLNYRIIGDGDK
+696 ENYLNYRIIGDGDK

-735 PTDQVTVPNLSG
+735 PTDQVTVPNLAG
-747 MTVYEANQTLADLGL
+747 LTVAQANQVLADCGL
-762 YLQVKGV
+762 YMQAKGV
-769 DSSAYYVVASQ
+769 DSSASYVIAAQ

-795 VVTFIDTTATDT
+795 VVTFIDTTATDS

>member
-1 MDGEAELP
+1 
-9 PMFLNCVISTE
+9 
-20 GCKAMKQRDMRYHKR
+20 MKQSENRYRRKR
-35 RKKNPEIPATYVRK
+35 RSGRNPEVPVTHVRK

-61 AFCALGAMLVKLML
+61 SFCAVAGMLVKLML
-75 IDHDK
+75 IDHNK
-80 YEEKAIRNQTRSTSV
+80 YEEKAIRNQTRTTSV

-124 ELEQNKVDID
+124 ELEQNKVDVD
-134 ALAENLGRIL
+134 ALSNALARIL
-144 DLEPSWIKGQAG
+144 DLDASWIKEQAA
-156 DTQYRYKMLRRR
+156 DVKYRYKMLKRR
-168 QAQDVCDQVRQ
+168 QTQEICDQVRE
-179 YISENK
+179 YISANK

-241 GNNETEMLYSFEK
+241 GNNETEMLYSYEK

-283 IDRYDVKNGAFGIVM
+283 VDRYDVKNGAFGIVF
-298 DVNTGDIVAMSTLG
+298 DVNSGDIVAMSTLG

-317 NYLEIN
+317 QYLEIY
-323 DTATNDEVARLY
+323 DTEKNDELTQLY

-346 ERTAAFEAYNSAVA
+346 ERTAAFEAYNNAVA

-388 SALDCGAVTLNDQF
+388 SALDSGAVTLNDHF
-402 YCGGAEKFEGRS
+402 YCGGSEKFEGRS
-414 QILSCWRLAGHGSE
+414 QTLSCWRLAGHGAE
-428 STAEALQ
+428 TTAEALQ
-435 NSCNIAFAHIGLKTG
+435 NSCNIAFAHIGLQMG
-450 GDTLYDYCRAFGL
+450 GDTMYDYCRAFGL
-463 MEQTGIDLP
+463 MEKTGIDLP
-472 GEASGLFHSRER
+472 GESSGLFHSRER
-484 LANNATYGTSYLIS
+484 LADNANYGTSYLIS

-527 PHVVSEVLDS
+527 PHVVSEVVDS
-537 EGNIVQKNSRTVVR
+537 DGNVVQKNSRTVVR

-560 IMCQLIES
+560 TMCQLIES

-592 EKTDQTDENGNQT
+592 EKTDQRDENGSLT

-616 PMDNPKYV
+616 PMDDPKYV

-664 GEYSEEDMSRV
+664 GEYSAEDMSRV
-675 AVRMPKVTGL
+675 AVRMPNVVGL
-685 TESEAASRLSE
+685 TEAEANNRLE
-696 VYLNYRIIGDGDK
+696 ENYLNYRIIGDGDK

-735 PTDQVTVPNLSG
+735 PTDQVTVPNLAG
-747 MTVYEANQTLADLGL
+747 LTVAQANQVLADCGL
-762 YLQVKGV
+762 YMQAKGV
-769 DSSAYYVVASQ
+769 DSSASYVIAAQ

-795 VVTFIDTTATDT
+795 VVTFIDTTATDS

>member
-1 MDGEAELP
+1 
-9 PMFLNCVISTE
+9 
-20 GCKAMKQRDMRYHKR
+20 MKQRDMRYKR
-35 RKKNPEIPATYVRK
+35 RRRAKKNPEIPVTYVRK
-49 GIFAMMICLGIL
+49 GIFALMICLGIL
-61 AFCALGAMLVKLML
+61 SFCAVAVMLVKLML

-124 ELEQNKVDID
+124 ELQQYEVDVN
-134 ALAENLGRIL
+134 ALAENLSRIL
-144 DLEPSWIKGQAG
+144 DVDADWVKEQAA
-156 DTQYRYKMLRRR
+156 DTQYRYKMIKRR
-168 QAQDVCDQVRQ
+168 QSQEVCDQVRA

-215 NVGSEGLESYYNS
+215 NVGSEGLESYYNN

-241 GNNETEMLYSFEK
+241 GNNETEMLYSYEK
-254 YYQASDGDSVV
+254 YYQATDGDNVV

-298 DVNTGDIVAMSTLG
+298 DVNSGDILAMSTLG

-317 NYLEIN
+317 RYLDIY
-323 DTATNDEVARLY
+323 DTETDEEVTKLY
-335 EEAAKL
+335 EEAVRL
-341 PEGSA
+341 PEGSE
-346 ERTAAFEAYNSAVA
+346 ERTAAFEAYNNAVA

-388 SALDCGAVTLNDQF
+388 SALDCGAVTLNDHF
-402 YCGGAEKFEGRS
+402 YCGGSEKFEGRS
-414 QILSCWRLAGHGSE
+414 QTLSCWRLAGHGSE
-428 STAEALQ
+428 TTAEALQ

-450 GDTLYDYCRAFGL
+450 GETLYDYCRAFGL
-463 MEQTGIDLP
+463 MERTGVDLP
-472 GEASGLFHSRER
+472 GEASGLFHSKER

-515 IAAVVNGGYLLE
+515 ISAVVNGGYLLE

-537 EGNIVQKNSRTVVR
+537 EGNVIQKNSRTVVR

-560 IMCQLIES
+560 TMCQLIES

-592 EKTDQTDENGNQT
+592 EKTDQKDENGQQT

-616 PMDNPKYV
+616 PMDDPKYV

-664 GEYSEEDMSRV
+664 GEYSDEDMSRV
-675 AVRMPKVTGL
+675 AVRMPNVTGL
-685 TESEAASRLSE
+685 TESEAAKRLKE
-696 VYLNYRIIGDGDK
+696 NYLDYRIIGDGDK

-735 PTDQVTVPNLSG
+735 PTDQVTVPNLVG
-747 MTVYEANQTLADLGL
+747 LTVAQANQELANAGL
-762 YLQVKGV
+762 YMQAKGV
-769 DSSAYYVVASQ
+769 DSTASYVIAAQ

>member
-1 MDGEAELP
+1 
-9 PMFLNCVISTE
+9 
-20 GCKAMKQRDMRYHKR
+20 MKQRRIRYR
-35 RKKNPEIPATYVRK
+35 SKKGRNPEVPVTHVRK
-49 GIFAMMICLGIL
+49 GILVMMVCLGIL
-61 AFCALGAMLVKLML
+61 SFCALAAMLVKLML

-80 YEEKAIRNQTRSTSV
+80 YEELAIRNQTRSTSV
-95 TASRGTIYD
+95 TAQRGTIYD

-124 ELEQNKVDID
+124 QLSENKVDLD
-134 ALAENLGRIL
+134 ALSQNLARIL
-144 DLEPSWIKGQAG
+144 DLDADWIKKQAE
-156 DTQYRYKMLRRR
+156 DTRYQYKVLRRR
-168 QAQDVCDQVRQ
+168 QKQEICDQVRQ

-185 IIGVHL
+185 IVGVHL

-215 NVGSEGLESYYNS
+215 NVGSEGLESYYNGL
-228 YLEGTAGAVITTK
+228 LEGTAGAVITTK
-241 GNNETEMLYSFEK
+241 GNNETEMLYSYEK

-283 IDRYDVKNGAFGIVM
+283 IDRYDVKNGAFGIVF
-298 DVNTGDIVAMSTLG
+298 DVDTGDIVAMSTLG

-317 NYLEIN
+317 QYLEIY
-323 DTATNDEVARLY
+323 DTATNEEVEKLY
-335 EEAAKL
+335 EEAAAL
-341 PEGSA
+341 PEGSG
-346 ERTAAFEAYNSAVA
+346 ERTAAFEKYNNAVA

-388 SALDCGAVTLNDQF
+388 SALDCGAVTLNDHF
-402 YCGGAEKFEGRS
+402 YCSGSEKFEGRS
-414 QILSCWRLAGHGSE
+414 QILSCWRAAGHGSE
-428 STAEALQ
+428 TTAETLQ
-435 NSCNIAFAHIGLKTG
+435 NSCNIAFAHIGLMMG
-450 GDTLYDYCRAFGL
+450 GDNLYDYCRAFGL

-484 LANNATYGTSYLIS
+484 LADNATNGTSYLIS

-515 IAAVVNGGYLLE
+515 VGAVVNGGYLLE
-527 PHVVSEVLDS
+527 PHIVSEVLDS
-537 EGNIVQKNSRTVVR
+537 DGNVVQKNSRTVVR

-560 IMCQLIES
+560 TMCGLIES

-592 EKTDQTDENGNQT
+592 EKTDQRDENGNQT
-605 RDKIVSFVGIA
+605 RDKIVSFIGIA
-616 PMDNPKYV
+616 PMNDPKYV

-675 AVRMPKVTGL
+675 AVRMPNVTGM
-685 TESEAASRLSE
+685 TETEAAARLKE
-696 VYLNYRIIGDGDK
+696 NYLTYRIIGDGDK
-709 IVSQIPAHGR
+709 IVGQIPAHGR

-735 PTDQVTVPNLSG
+735 PTDQVTVPDLKG
-747 MTVYEANQTLADLGL
+747 LTVAQANRVLADRGL
-762 YLQVKGV
+762 YMQAKGV
-769 DSSAYYVVASQ
+769 DSTASYVVASQ
-780 QDIDPG
+780 QDIAPG
-786 VQVARGTMI
+786 TQVARGTMI
-795 VVTFIDTTATDT
+795 VVTFIDTTANDT

>member
-1 MDGEAELP
+1 
-9 PMFLNCVISTE
+9 
-20 GCKAMKQRDMRYHKR
+20 MKQSENRYRRKR
-35 RKKNPEIPATYVRK
+35 RSGRNPEVPVTHVRK

-61 AFCALGAMLVKLML
+61 SFCAVAGMLVKLML
-75 IDHDK
+75 IDHNK
-80 YEEKAIRNQTRSTSV
+80 YEEKAIRNQTRTTSV

-124 ELEQNKVDID
+124 ELEQNKVDVD
-134 ALAENLGRIL
+134 ALSNALARIL
-144 DLEPSWIKGQAG
+144 DLDASWIKEQAA
-156 DTQYRYKMLRRR
+156 DVKYRYKMLKRR
-168 QAQDVCDQVRQ
+168 QTQEICDQVRE
-179 YISENK
+179 YISANK

-241 GNNETEMLYSFEK
+241 GNNETEMLYSYEK

-283 IDRYDVKNGAFGIVM
+283 VDRYDVKNGAFGIVF
-298 DVNTGDIVAMSTLG
+298 DVNSGDIVAMSTLG

-317 NYLEIN
+317 QYLEIY
-323 DTATNDEVARLY
+323 DTEKNDELTQLY

-346 ERTAAFEAYNSAVA
+346 ERTAAFEAYNNAVA

-388 SALDCGAVTLNDQF
+388 SALDSGAVTLNDHF
-402 YCGGAEKFEGRS
+402 YCGGSEKFEGRS
-414 QILSCWRLAGHGSE
+414 QTLSCWRLAGHGAE
-428 STAEALQ
+428 TTAEALQ

-463 MEQTGIDLP
+463 MEKTGIDLP
-472 GEASGLFHSRER
+472 GESSGLFHSRER
-484 LANNATYGTSYLIS
+484 LADNANYGTSYLIS

-527 PHVVSEVLDS
+527 PHVVSEVVDS
-537 EGNIVQKNSRTVVR
+537 DGNVVQKNSRTVVR

-560 IMCQLIES
+560 TMCQLIES

-592 EKTDQTDENGNQT
+592 EKTDQRDENGSLT

-616 PMDNPKYV
+616 PMDDPKYV

-664 GEYSEEDMSRV
+664 GEYSAEDMSRV
-675 AVRMPKVTGL
+675 AVRMPNVVGL
-685 TESEAASRLSE
+685 TEAEANNRLE
-696 VYLNYRIIGDGDK
+696 ENYLNYRIIGDGDK

-735 PTDQVTVPNLSG
+735 PTDQVTVPDLSG
-747 MTVYEANQTLADLGL
+747 LTVAQANQALADCGL
-762 YLQVKGV
+762 YMQAKGV
-769 DSSAYYVVASQ
+769 DSSASYVIAAQ

-795 VVTFIDTTATDT
+795 VVTFIDTTATDS

>member
-1 MDGEAELP
+1 
-9 PMFLNCVISTE
+9 
-20 GCKAMKQRDMRYHKR
+20 MKQRDMRYKR
-35 RKKNPEIPATYVRK
+35 RRHAKKNPEIPVTYVRK
-49 GIFAMMICLGIL
+49 GIFALMICLGIL
-61 AFCALGAMLVKLML
+61 SFCAVAVMLVKLML

-124 ELEQNKVDID
+124 ELQQYEVDVN
-134 ALAENLGRIL
+134 ALAENLSRIL
-144 DLEPSWIKGQAG
+144 DVDADWVKEQAA
-156 DTQYRYKMLRRR
+156 DTQYRYKMIKRR
-168 QAQDVCDQVRQ
+168 QSQEVCDQVRA

-215 NVGSEGLESYYNS
+215 NVGSEGLESYYNN

-241 GNNETEMLYSFEK
+241 GNNETEMLYSYEK
-254 YYQASDGDSVV
+254 YYQATDGDNVV

-298 DVNTGDIVAMSTLG
+298 DVNSGDILAMSTLG

-317 NYLEIN
+317 RYLDIY
-323 DTATNDEVARLY
+323 DTETDDEVTKLY
-335 EEAAKL
+335 EAAVRL
-341 PEGSA
+341 PEGSE
-346 ERTAAFEAYNSAVA
+346 ERTAAFEAYNNAVA

-388 SALDCGAVTLNDQF
+388 SALDCGAVTLNDHF
-402 YCGGAEKFEGRS
+402 YCGGSEKFEGRS
-414 QILSCWRLAGHGSE
+414 QTLSCWRLAGHGSE
-428 STAEALQ
+428 TTAEALQ

-450 GDTLYDYCRAFGL
+450 GETLYDYCRAFGL
-463 MEQTGIDLP
+463 MERTGVDLP
-472 GEASGLFHSRER
+472 GEASGLFHSKER

-515 IAAVVNGGYLLE
+515 ISAVVNGGYLLE

-537 EGNIVQKNSRTVVR
+537 EGNVIQKNSRKVVR

-560 IMCQLIES
+560 TMCQLIES

-592 EKTDQTDENGNQT
+592 EKTDQKDENGQQT

-616 PMDNPKYV
+616 PMDAPKYV

-664 GEYSEEDMSRV
+664 GEYSDEDMSRV
-675 AVRMPKVTGL
+675 AVRMPNVTGL
-685 TESEAASRLSE
+685 TESEAAKRLKE
-696 VYLNYRIIGDGDK
+696 NYLDYRIIGDGDK

-735 PTDQVTVPNLSG
+735 PTDQVTVPNLVG
-747 MTVYEANQTLADLGL
+747 LTVAQANQELANAGL
-762 YLQVKGV
+762 YMQAKGV
-769 DSSAYYVVASQ
+769 DSTASYVIAAQ

>member
-1 MDGEAELP
+1 
-9 PMFLNCVISTE
+9 
-20 GCKAMKQRDMRYHKR
+20 MKQSENRYRRKR
-35 RKKNPEIPATYVRK
+35 RSGRNPEVPVTHVRK

-61 AFCALGAMLVKLML
+61 SFCAVEGMLVKLML
-75 IDHDK
+75 IDHNK
-80 YEEKAIRNQTRSTSV
+80 YEEKAIRNQTRTTSV

-124 ELEQNKVDID
+124 ELEQNKVDVD
-134 ALAENLGRIL
+134 ALSNALARIL
-144 DLEPSWIKGQAG
+144 DLDASWIKEQAA
-156 DTQYRYKMLRRR
+156 DVKYRYKMLKRR
-168 QAQDVCDQVRQ
+168 QTQEICDQVRE
-179 YISENK
+179 YISANK

-241 GNNETEMLYSFEK
+241 GNNETEMLYSYEK

-283 IDRYDVKNGAFGIVM
+283 VDRYDVKNGAFGIVF
-298 DVNTGDIVAMSTLG
+298 DVNSGDIVAMSTLG

-317 NYLEIN
+317 QYLEIY
-323 DTATNDEVARLY
+323 DTEKNDELTQLY

-346 ERTAAFEAYNSAVA
+346 ERTAAFEAYNNAVA

-388 SALDCGAVTLNDQF
+388 SALDSGAVTLNDHF
-402 YCGGAEKFEGRS
+402 YCGGSEKFEGRS
-414 QILSCWRLAGHGSE
+414 QTLSCWRLAGHGAE
-428 STAEALQ
+428 TTAEALQ

-450 GDTLYDYCRAFGL
+450 GDTMYDYCRAFGL
-463 MEQTGIDLP
+463 MEKTGIDLP
-472 GEASGLFHSRER
+472 GESSGLFHSRER
-484 LANNATYGTSYLIS
+484 LADNANYGTSYLIS

-527 PHVVSEVLDS
+527 PHVVSEVVDS
-537 EGNIVQKNSRTVVR
+537 DGNVVQKNSRTVVR

-560 IMCQLIES
+560 TMCQLIES

-592 EKTDQTDENGNQT
+592 EKTDQRDENGSLT

-616 PMDNPKYV
+616 PMDDPKYV

-664 GEYSEEDMSRV
+664 GEYSAEDMSRV
-675 AVRMPKVTGL
+675 AVRMPNVVGL
-685 TESEAASRLSE
+685 TEAEANKRLE
-696 VYLNYRIIGDGDK
+696 ENYLNYRIIGDGDK

-735 PTDQVTVPNLSG
+735 PTDQVTVPDLSG
-747 MTVYEANQTLADLGL
+747 LTVAQANQALADCGL
-762 YLQVKGV
+762 YMQAKGV
-769 DSSAYYVVASQ
+769 DSSASYVIAAQ

-795 VVTFIDTTATDT
+795 VVTFIDTTATDS

>member
-1 MDGEAELP
+1 
-9 PMFLNCVISTE
+9 
-20 GCKAMKQRDMRYHKR
+20 MKQSENRYRRKR
-35 RKKNPEIPATYVRK
+35 RSGRNPEVPVTHVRK

-61 AFCALGAMLVKLML
+61 SFCAVAGMLVKLML
-75 IDHDK
+75 IDHNK
-80 YEEKAIRNQTRSTSV
+80 YEEKAIRNQTRTTSV
-95 TASRGTIYD
+95 TASRGTVYD

-124 ELEQNKVDID
+124 ELEQNKVDVD
-134 ALAENLGRIL
+134 ALSNALARIL
-144 DLEPSWIKGQAG
+144 DLDASWIKEQAA
-156 DTQYRYKMLRRR
+156 DVKYRYKMLKRR
-168 QAQDVCDQVRQ
+168 QTQEICDQVRE
-179 YISENK
+179 YISANK

-241 GNNETEMLYSFEK
+241 GNNETEMLYSYEK

-283 IDRYDVKNGAFGIVM
+283 VDRYDVKNGAFGIVF
-298 DVNTGDIVAMSTLG
+298 DVNSGDIVAMSTLG

-317 NYLEIN
+317 QYLEIY
-323 DTATNDEVARLY
+323 DTEKNDELTQLY

-346 ERTAAFEAYNSAVA
+346 ERTAAFEAYNNAVA

-388 SALDCGAVTLNDQF
+388 SALDSGAVTLNDHF
-402 YCGGAEKFEGRS
+402 YCGGSEKFEGRS
-414 QILSCWRLAGHGSE
+414 QTLSCWRLAGHGAE
-428 STAEALQ
+428 TTAEALQ

-463 MEQTGIDLP
+463 MEKTGIDLP
-472 GEASGLFHSRER
+472 GESSGLFHSRER
-484 LANNATYGTSYLIS
+484 LADNANYGTSYLIS

-527 PHVVSEVLDS
+527 PHVVSEVVDS
-537 EGNIVQKNSRTVVR
+537 DGNVVQKNSRTVVR

-560 IMCQLIES
+560 TMCQLIES

-592 EKTDQTDENGNQT
+592 EKTDQRDENGSLT

-616 PMDNPKYV
+616 PMDDPKYV

-664 GEYSEEDMSRV
+664 GEYSAEDMSRV
-675 AVRMPKVTGL
+675 AVRMPNVVGL
-685 TESEAASRLSE
+685 TEAEANKRLE
-696 VYLNYRIIGDGDK
+696 ENYLNYRIIGDGDK

-735 PTDQVTVPNLSG
+735 PTDQVTVPDLSG
-747 MTVYEANQTLADLGL
+747 LTVAQANQALADCGL
-762 YLQVKGV
+762 YMQAKGV
-769 DSSAYYVVASQ
+769 DSSASYVIAAQ

-795 VVTFIDTTATDT
+795 VVTFIDTTATDS
-807 TAQG
+807 TAQR